1 MKAAGAAMKKGERIC
16 IEPSFGQRHLTRV
29 AHDTTTP
36 SRAHDGRS
44 SPSPI
49 AISHRHL
56 PSPSPIAISQAS
68 SRSPSSSRS
77 RRGSSTAARATS
89 SSRRRSSRARASA
102 LTRGQA
108 SRCARAVRSTE
119 ICSEGRACPGG
130 CQEGVR
136 SWRISYGRLHPVLH
150 SGSMLVY
157 VVCETPPTTYTQLTY
172 TPSAGYN

>member
-16 IEPSFGQRHLTRV
+16 IEPSFGQWHLTRV

-44 SPSPI
+44 SPSPIAISHRHLPSPSPI

-157 VVCETPPTTYTQLTY
+157 M
-172 TPSAGYN
+172 